1 MNPDPIT
8 PIEEST
14 EPHGQPSTNPD
25 GGSIR
30 EQRLEPGEWPD
41 AVAETEGPQ
50 LVLAGPGAGKT
61 EFLVRRIAWLT
72 DQRRVPGPSIL
83 TLTFS
88 RRASAGLS
96 ARIRHATRAPLGEV
110 GATTFHSFAQRVLEM
125 HAAETIGWTE
135 LPSILTGPEQVDL
148 VSELLV
154 TDPPRNWPLPFRKL
168 LPTRTLAGE
177 VTDFILRA
185 REMMLEWTELERRC
199 SERDDWRALPMFISR
214 YDQALDRLERIDY
227 GALINRAR
235 EVIEDPRVVESVREQ
250 YRYMLVDEYQDT
262 TPAQAGL
269 LQAVSGLGDNVTA
282 AADPH
287 QSIYGFRGAAPGNVA
302 DFFERFPGPD
312 HGTGHKW
319 ILSTSFRTPRQIL
332 AAAERLTDG
341 MNMPGAAGPTEPAA
355 YTGRVELRVFDQ
367 ESEESEWIAAEA
379 ARLNLEQ
386 DIPYSDM
393 AVLVRTKRR
402 ILTEI
407 SRALERRSI
416 PHDRPDARL
425 ADHPA
430 NRMIFDV
437 ARAASS
443 PDRRTA
449 TPFVRRLL
457 VGPLFNLGVTG
468 LRQLEREMWS
478 GATGWPGAIRRL
490 PDGKALADLLEN
502 TSWTALPAIDG
513 FWKVWTEL
521 PQLRPLVADHER
533 GGFRAAWRSLAQ
545 ALVRTSE
552 RNPTTSI
559 LDYMRLVESDDFEA
573 SPLLSYR
580 DPSEDRMVLTTL
592 HQVKGLEFQV
602 VFIADAVDGVLPDLR
617 RTESLLRT
625 ERLDPIRTGSGPAKH
640 RRIREE
646 ARLLYT
652 AMTRARS
659 RVVITATSA
668 GPNEEQRRPSR
679 FMDVVAGGELAVAT
693 AEPQPRPPL
702 TAREAESWLRAILVD
717 PTQPSHRRLGAA
729 HVLSFADQKGL
740 RPPIRYA
747 TIPKPGGDA
756 GNLVAGPRL
765 SLSDGAT
772 YESCPRKFALE
783 RVLKVTVPDNPYL
796 TFGNLIHRVLE
807 SAERQAA
814 RETRKPELDEV
825 LACFDELSTEYDL
838 GRGSIREAWRRR
850 GVLLLT
856 RLYVDWPKPYAP
868 TVLIEHQVNTELGG
882 IRWGGRIDRVERT
895 TEGRLCIVD
904 YKTGKNPPPIREVSR
919 SLQLGFYMLA
929 GADDPRINRFGPVR
943 TAEFWY
949 PLAPNPKRRVTSF
962 DSSQVEDVRSRLID
976 ITERIADRDWTPTPG
991 AACRRCEVK
1000 SACPAWPEGQEAYR
1014 R

>member
-1 MNPDPIT
+1 MNADLVT
-8 PIEEST
+8 PIEDLT
-14 EPHGQPSTNPD
+14 RTHDQPSTNPD
-25 GGSIR
+25 RVSIR
-30 EQRLEPGEWPD
+30 ERRLEPGEWPD
-41 AVAETEGPQ
+41 AIAETEGPQ

-61 EFLVRRIAWLT
+61 EFLVRRFSRLT
-72 DQRRVPGPSIL
+72 DHHCVPGPSIL

-88 RRASAGLS
+88 RRASAGLNT
-96 ARIRHATRAPLGEV
+96 RIRRATRALSGEV

-125 HAAETIGWTE
+125 HAAEAIGWQE
-135 LPSILTGPEQVDL
+135 LPSILTGPEQVEL

-168 LPTRTLAGE
+168 LPSRTLAGE

-185 REMMLEWTELERRC
+185 REMMLEWSELEQRC
-199 SERDDWRALPMFISR
+199 AERDDWRALPMFISR
-214 YDQALDRLERIDY
+214 YDQALERLERIDY

-235 EVIEDPRVVESVREQ
+235 EVIQDPRVVESVREQ

-269 LQAVSGLGDNVTA
+269 LQAVSGLGGNVTA

-287 QSIYGFRGAAPGNVA
+287 QSIYGFRGAAPNNVA
-302 DFFERFPGPD
+302 DFFDRFPGRD
-312 HGTGHKW
+312 CGTGHKW
-319 ILSTSFRTPRQIL
+319 ILSTSFRVPRQIL
-332 AAAERLTDG
+332 AAARRLTAG
-341 MNMPGAAGPTEPAA
+341 TRMRSAADPIEPAA

-379 ARLNLEQ
+379 AWLNLEQ
-386 DIPYSDM
+386 DIPFSEM

-437 ARAASS
+437 ARAASA
-443 PDRRTA
+443 PDRRAA

-457 VGPLFNLGVTG
+457 LGPLFNLGVTG
-468 LRQLEREMWS
+468 LRQLEREMQP
-478 GATGWPGAIRRL
+478 GMTGWPGAIRCL
-490 PDGKALADLLEN
+490 PDGKALADLLEDA
-502 TSWTALPAIDG
+502 SWTGLQAIDG

-521 PQLRPLVADHER
+521 PQLRPLVTDNQR
-533 GGFRAAWRSLAQ
+533 GEFRAAWRSLAQ
-545 ALVRTSE
+545 ALVRASE
-552 RNPTTSI
+552 RNPTTSL
-559 LDYMRLVESDDFEA
+559 LDYMKLVESDDFEA

-580 DPSEDRMVLTTL
+580 DPAEDRMVLTTL

-625 ERLDPIRTGSGPAKH
+625 EQLDPIRTGSGPAKH

-679 FMDVVAGGELAVAT
+679 FMDVVAGGELVVAT
-693 AEPQPRPPL
+693 ADTQPRLPL
-702 TAREAESWLRAILVD
+702 TAREAESWLRATLVD
-717 PTQPSHRRLGAA
+717 PTQPAHRRLGAA
-729 HVLSFADQKGL
+729 HVLAFADQKGL

-756 GNLVAGPRL
+756 ENLAAGPRL
-765 SLSDGAT
+765 SFSDAAT

-783 RVLKVTVPDNPYL
+783 RVLKVTAPDNPYL

-807 SAERQAA
+807 SAEKQAA
-814 RETRKPELDEV
+814 REARGPELEEV
-825 LACFDELSTEYDL
+825 LACFDELAAEYDL

-856 RLYVDWPKPYAP
+856 RLYVDWPEPHAP
-868 TVLIEHQVNTELGG
+868 VVLLEHPVNMELGG
-882 IRWGGRIDRVERT
+882 FRWIGRIDRVERT
-895 TEGRLCIVD
+895 SDGQLCIVD

-929 GADDPRINRFGPVR
+929 AADDPRTNRLGPVR
-943 TAEFWY
+943 RAEFWY
-949 PLAPNPKRRVTSF
+949 PLAAKPKRRVTSF
-962 DSSQVEDVRSRLID
+962 DVSLVKEVRSKLID
-976 ITERIADRDWTPTPG
+976 ISNRIAERDWTPTPG

-1000 SACPAWPEGQEAYR
+1000 PTCPAWPEGQEAYR